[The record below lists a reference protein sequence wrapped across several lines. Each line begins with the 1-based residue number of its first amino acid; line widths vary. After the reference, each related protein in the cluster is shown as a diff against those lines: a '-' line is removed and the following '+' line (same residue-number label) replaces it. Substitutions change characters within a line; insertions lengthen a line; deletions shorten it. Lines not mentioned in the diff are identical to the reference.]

1 MTWVWNLLGP
11 EFLEYP
17 QILPKDEDED
27 KWGIHKTLDL
37 SCGSL
42 QENTSFTL
50 ALLIFSTDVTILLM
64 HLFESKLTTSV
75 VISIPLC
82 CRAWLR
88 RVLKFCRSNTPY
100 VVFFPPFCI
109 PNFQYGQNDG
119 NFCNKQFLKARK
131 WKKRKGIRFP
141 RFPRKIWE
149 LCYLH
154 FIWASIDNWCSFSR
168 SIYWICPFEANSQLF
183 SL

>member
-88 RVLKFCRSNTPY
+88 RVLKFCRSNTPC

-119 NFCNKQFLKARK
+119 NFCKKQFLKARK
-131 WKKRKGIRFP
+131 WEKRKGIRFP

-149 LCYLH
+149 LCFYV
-154 FIWASIDNWCSFSR
+154 INDWKSNCV
-168 SIYWICPFEANSQLF
+168 
-183 SL
+183 